1 MEYAAI
7 RVSRENGI
15 GRITLDKPP
24 VNVLDIP
31 MMEEM
36 NAALDELKDDKTIK
50 CLVMDAV
57 GKAFSAGVDVSDHT
71 ADKVDRMIEVF
82 HGMFRRL
89 AEVRVPTIALVDGAA
104 LGGGYEVAQFC
115 DILLCSERSKF
126 GQPEI
131 QVGVFPPIAAIMLP
145 YLHGWRTG
153 FELVITGEIVR
164 ADRAKELGLV
174 NHVYP
179 VKSFEE
185 ECEKYIG
192 KIAALSAPVL
202 RSTKRAML
210 VGSRGTFAERL
221 EKVEEVYLAELMG
234 LKDARE
240 GLTAFLEKR
249 KPVWTNE

>member
-1 MEYAAI
+1 MEYSTVK
-7 RVSRENGI
+7 VSRENGI
-15 GRITLDKPP
+15 GRITLNKPP

-36 NAALDELKDDKTIK
+36 NAALDELKDDDTIK
-50 CLVMDAV
+50 CLVIDAD

-82 HGMFRRL
+82 HGIFRRL
-89 AEVRVPTIALVDGAA
+89 AEVPVPTVALVDGAA

-115 DILLCSERSKF
+115 DILLSSERSKF

-153 FELVITGEIVR
+153 FELVITGDIVR
-164 ADRAKELGLV
+164 AGRALELGLV

-179 VKSFEE
+179 VESFEE
-185 ECEKYIG
+185 ECDKFLG
-192 KIAALSAPVL
+192 KLTALSAPVL
-202 RSTKRAML
+202 RSTKKAML
-210 VGSRGTFAERL
+210 AGSRGTFTERL
-221 EKVEEVYLAELMG
+221 GKVEKVYLAELMG
-234 LKDARE
+234 LHDAHE
-240 GLTAFLEKR
+240 GLAAFLEKR
-249 KPVWTNE
+249 RPVWKNE